1 MDLHIT
7 WTPLK
12 DLKESNPVEVAE
24 YAKTRG
30 IKSKPAFA
38 WRVPFTLRKRAVVIS
53 AVSACVR
60 KTTHKYGIE
69 IPTSVEHANVGV
81 AFKILESGEHV
92 SPEYAKSSGH
102 LVFDVCMIFQCKTR
116 WVKDDHKTPDPEI
129 SNCAGVVSQ

>member
-1 MDLHIT
+1 MI
-7 WTPLK
+7 
-12 DLKESNPVEVAE
+12 SVVN
-24 YAKTRG
+24 
-30 IKSKPAFA
+30 
-38 WRVPFTLRKRAVVIS
+38 LR
-53 AVSACVR
+53 VR

-69 IPTSVEHANVGV
+69 IPTSVEHAREIDRRNKHRAWQDVIEPEMKNVGV